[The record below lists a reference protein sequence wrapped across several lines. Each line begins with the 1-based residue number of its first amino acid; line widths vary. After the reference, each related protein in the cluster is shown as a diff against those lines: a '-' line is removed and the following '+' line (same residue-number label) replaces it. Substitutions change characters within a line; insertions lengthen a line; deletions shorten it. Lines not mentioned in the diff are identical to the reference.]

1 MPADAKVDR
10 HWGHGMKA
18 AGELGELWNRLMPLG
33 SADSSSEAER
43 LAALRAYHILDTG
56 PEDAYDRVV
65 ELARVLFNSPIA
77 AVAFMDET
85 RLWFKARSG
94 FQATEEP
101 REIVFCDHVIRQD
114 GVMVVPDLQLDARF
128 VGNPLV
134 WESPKL
140 RFYAGAPLITPGGQ
154 RLGTVCIMS
163 PEPRTDFGEA
173 ESRRL
178 AALAG
183 IVSHELE
190 LRLQAARA
198 ERLAAERGLL
208 LQAVEHR
215 LRGGLQLVTCVLE
228 AQAMRCGD
236 GEVRRTLYE
245 AADRVAMI
253 EAVHQQI
260 FQNSNVF
267 ETDAREYL
275 LALVGNLQD
284 AVADEGNQRTMVLNL
299 DDHLEIAADRLPA
312 VGLVV
317 TELLTN
323 ALRHGRGQVDLSIA
337 GDDGIVVISV
347 ADEGPGFAQ
356 DVSSGELIRRLGL
369 RLVAMLA
376 LPGGIAV
383 DPERR
388 QRITVR
394 MRR

>member
-1 MPADAKVDR
+1 MN
-10 HWGHGMKA
+10 A
-18 AGELGELWNRLMPLG
+18 AGELGDLWNRLIPR
-33 SADSSSEAER
+33 SPADAGTEAER

-65 ELARVLFNSPIA
+65 ELARVLFKSPIA
-77 AVAFMDET
+77 AVAFMDEH
-85 RLWFKARSG
+85 RLWFKAKSG
-94 FQATEEP
+94 FQATQEP

-114 GVMVVPDLQLDARF
+114 DVMVVPDLSLDPRF
-128 VGNPLV
+128 ADNILVTQNP
-134 WESPKL
+134 WL
-140 RFYAGAPLITPGGQ
+140 RFYAGAPLITPAGQ

-163 PEPRTDFGEA
+163 PYPRSDFGEPEA
-173 ESRRL
+173 RRL

-198 ERLAAERGLL
+198 ERLAAERGLF

-236 GEVRRTLYE
+236 GEVRRTLYD

-260 FQNSNVF
+260 FQSSKVF

-284 AVADEGNQRTMVLNL
+284 AVADEGAQRVMVLNL
-299 DDHLEIAADRLPA
+299 DDHLEVAAERLPA
-312 VGLVV
+312 IGLVV
-317 TELLTN
+317 TELLSN
-323 ALRHGRGQVDLSIA
+323 ALRHGRGQIDVSIA
-337 GDDGIVVISV
+337 ENADTVVISV
-347 ADEGPGFAQ
+347 ADQGGGFPHDA
-356 DVSSGELIRRLGL
+356 STAELTRRAGL
-369 RLVAMLA
+369 HLVAMLA
-376 LPGGIAV
+376 LPDGVSV
-383 DPERR
+383 DADTR